1 MTNNHTVTLT
11 EVIEKYNHEL
21 FKIIPFTSRAFYKT
35 LPRYVAAFLNDECR
49 TSDMPLHEVTD
60 AVLESFGSFLLK
72 RFSARTADRNKRLL
86 QKILRCVGSGGEIT
100 GNITLRNYSTQQE
113 YLNKEELI
121 LLLRAELPSL
131 RLRQVRDIFV
141 FSSFT
146 GLRHDDLLEITSEH
160 LSTCTDGYPCL
171 EFGRRMSRRTMRIP
185 LLDIPQRIIIKYMAQ
200 YETLLP
206 ATSNAKVNLYL
217 KEIAGLC
224 GIEKRLTISAA
235 RNTFAH
241 TVAFSTGL
249 PREAVARIMGDT
261 ADEAT
266 PEMERHF
273 IALTPKIEDMTV
285 AYVG

>member
-1 MTNNHTVTLT
+1 MN
-11 EVIEKYNHEL
+11 
-21 FKIIPFTSRAFYKT
+21 
-35 LPRYVAAFLNDECR
+35 
-49 TSDMPLHEVTD
+49 
-60 AVLESFGSFLLK
+60 
-72 RFSARTADRNKRLL
+72 
-86 QKILRCVGSGGEIT
+86 
-100 GNITLRNYSTQQE
+100 
-113 YLNKEELI
+113 
-121 LLLRAELPSL
+121 LLRVGLPSL
-131 RLRQVRDIFV
+131 RLRQIRDIFV

-160 LSTCTDGYPCL
+160 LSTCTDGHPCL
-171 EFGRRMSRRTMRIP
+171 LFVRRMTGRTIRIP

-206 ATSNAKVNLYL
+206 AMSNAKVNLYL

-241 TVAFSTGL
+241 TVAFSSGL
-249 PREAVARIMGDT
+249 TRETVARIMGDT

-266 PEMERHF
+266 PEMERDF
-273 IALTPKIEDMTV
+273 IALTLKIEDMTV

>member
-21 FKIIPFTSRAFYKT
+21 FKIIPFTSQAFYKT

-86 QKILRCVGSGGEIT
+86 QKILRYVGSGGEIT
-100 GNITLRNYSTQQE
+100 GNITLRNYSTQQD
-113 YLNKEELI
+113 YLNKEELMN
-121 LLLRAELPSL
+121 LLRVALPSL
-131 RLRQVRDIFV
+131 RLRRIRDIFV

-146 GLRHDDLLEITSEH
+146 GLRYDDLLEITSEH

-171 EFGRRMSRRTMRIP
+171 LFVRRMTGRTIRIP

-206 ATSNAKVNLYL
+206 AMSNAKVNLYL

-241 TVAFSTGL
+241 TVAFSSGL
-249 PREAVARIMGDT
+249 TRETVARIMGDT

-266 PEMERHF
+266 PEMERDF